1 MRFLTKSSRPVWLV
15 LLITFGSLG
24 FIASCTHEDTLN
36 PSNPD
41 VPSTLEP
48 LDKQVRVQVAY
59 DATEVAIKFV
69 WKTQEKLYP
78 EGMANVG
85 KNYPMQFHD
94 ILQHDGTKFDRFPS
108 AQRLQE
114 DRITFMIDKHEGGI
128 QGYARMGCG
137 ITCHTGMEDHN
148 LLTNDVLD
156 HWHYRAARS
165 GPMGYA
171 EDVAVDNVSRIR
183 DDLGT
188 MPTKF
193 LRSGGDRL
201 RENQSA
207 IIGSGHPV
215 LEDGLPRFVFNK
227 GKSMPGGFVV
237 PGFFLPNR
245 SNTTM
250 IDSHIDIPQI
260 KDVSNNI
267 SLLVVYQDR
276 TFDPIEKVNAID
288 LGYLAW
294 LATGMV
300 AHLPAHLRD
309 ETSADFTAW
318 KNYWATETG
327 ISTEAAAITKLDQV
341 HQEWVAS
348 GKKAMVTRSVG
359 FIYNSDQHDITS
371 ERDFNADRNEWT
383 VILKRKLST
392 GSAKDA
398 NLSTLPNG
406 GKFTISFA
414 MHDSGAGSETHDI
427 SLPYEISNADN
438 ADLQAKQVSS
448 ISNVEWGTVPALD
461 TYWVK
466 QAVMPRF
473 TNDWLRSGAHPGSG
487 SIESTKCI
495 TCHTESN
502 NVIFTQGVLN

>member
-1 MRFLTKSSRPVWLV
+1 MGLLKTGSKSLWLV
-15 LLITFGSLG
+15 LLITFLSLG
-24 FIASCTHEDTLN
+24 FIVSCTHEDTLD

-41 VPSTLEP
+41 VPSLGQ

-59 DATEVAIKFV
+59 DASEVAFKFV
-69 WKTQEKLYP
+69 WKTQKKLYP
-78 EGMANVG
+78 TGQANVG

-94 ILQHDGTKFDRFPS
+94 MLQHNGTRFDRLPS
-108 AQRLQE
+108 ERRLEE
-114 DRITFMIDKHEGGI
+114 DRITFMIDKQEGGI
-128 QGYARMGCG
+128 QGYARLGCG
-137 ITCHTGMEDHN
+137 ITCHTGMTDHR

-156 HWHYRAARS
+156 HWHWRGARS

-193 LRSGGDRL
+193 LRSGGDRF
-201 RENQSA
+201 REDQGA
-207 IIGSGHPV
+207 ITGTGHPV
-215 LEDGLPRFVFNK
+215 LVDGLPRFVFNK
-227 GKSMPGGFVV
+227 GKTLPGGFVV

-245 SNTTM
+245 TNATM
-250 IDSHIDIPQI
+250 VDPHIDIPQI
-260 KDVSNNI
+260 KDVSKNI

-276 TFDPIEKVNAID
+276 NFDPVEKVNSID

-294 LATGMV
+294 LATGSLT
-300 AHLPAHLRD
+300 HLPAHLRD
-309 ETSADFTAW
+309 EATTDFNVW
-318 KNYWATETG
+318 KNFWATETN
-327 ISTEAAAITKLDQV
+327 ISTGAAATTKLDQV

-371 ERDFNADRNEWT
+371 ERDFDADRNEWT

-448 ISNVEWGTVPALD
+448 ISNVEWANVPALD

-502 NVIFTQGVLN
+502 SVIFTQGVLK

>member
-1 MRFLTKSSRPVWLV
+1 MKYLKSSSNPLWLA
-15 LLITFGSLG
+15 LLFTFGGLML
-24 FIASCTHEDTLN
+24 IASCTHEDTLKPTQPDI
-36 PSNPD
+36 PSLGQ
-41 VPSTLEP
+41 LE
-48 LDKQVRVQVAY
+48 KQVRVQVAY
-59 DATEVAIKFV
+59 DASEVAFKFV
-69 WKTQEKLYP
+69 WKSQKKLYP
-78 EGMANVG
+78 TGQANVG

-94 ILQHDGTKFDRFPS
+94 VLQHNGTRFDRLPEGT
-108 AQRLQE
+108 RLEE
-114 DRITFMIDKHEGGI
+114 DRITFTIDRQDNGI

-137 ITCHTGMEDHN
+137 ITCHGIDMTDHK
-148 LLTNDVLD
+148 LLTNAVLD
-156 HWHYRAARS
+156 HWHWRGGRS

-171 EDVAVDNVSRIR
+171 EDVAIDNVSRIR

-193 LRSGGDRL
+193 LRSGGDRF
-201 RENQSA
+201 REDQAA
-207 IIGSGHPV
+207 ITGTGHPV

-227 GKSMPGGFVV
+227 GKSMPGGFVI

-250 IDSHIDIPQI
+250 IDPHIDIPQV
-260 KDVSNNI
+260 KDVSKNI
-267 SLLVVYQDR
+267 SLLVVYQNR
-276 TFDPIEKVNAID
+276 NFDPVEKVNAID

-294 LATGMV
+294 LATGEV
-300 AHLPAHLRD
+300 AHLPSHLRD
-309 ETSADFTAW
+309 EASADFTTW
-318 KNYWATETG
+318 KNFWATETN
-327 ISTEAAAITKLDQV
+327 ISTGAAATSKLDQV
-341 HQEWVAS
+341 HQEWIAS

-371 ERDFNADRNEWT
+371 EREFNADRNEWT

-392 GSAKDA
+392 GSDKDA
-398 NLSTLPNG
+398 NLSTLPTG

-438 ADLQAKQVSS
+438 ADIQAGQVSS
-448 ISNVEWGTVPALD
+448 LSNVDWNKIPALD

-473 TNDWLRSGAHPGSG
+473 TDSWLRSGAHPGSG

-495 TCHTESN
+495 TCHTATN
-502 NVIFTQGVLN
+502 AVIITDGVLN

>member
-1 MRFLTKSSRPVWLV
+1 MKLFNYSRPHVMVV
-15 LLITFGSLG
+15 LLILLVYVG
-24 FIASCTHEDTLN
+24 FIASCTHDDQIVPTPPGPPSLEQLN
-36 PSNPD
+36 
-41 VPSTLEP
+41 
-48 LDKQVRVQVAY
+48 KQVRVQVAY
-59 DATEVAIKFV
+59 DAAEVALKFT
-69 WKTQEKLYP
+69 WKTQGKLYP
-78 EGMANVG
+78 VGLPNVD

-94 ILQHDGTKFDRFPS
+94 MLQHNGTRFDRLPS
-108 AQRLQE
+108 AQRLEE
-114 DRITFMIDKHEGGI
+114 DRITFMIDKQEGGI

-137 ITCHTGMEDHN
+137 ITCHTGMTDHH
-148 LLTNDVLD
+148 LLTDAVLD
-156 HWHYRAARS
+156 HWHWRGARS

-193 LRSGGDRL
+193 LRSGGDRF
-201 RENQSA
+201 REDQAA
-207 IIGSGHPV
+207 IIGTGHPV

-227 GKSMPGGFVV
+227 GKSMPGGFTV

-245 SNTTM
+245 SNATM
-250 IDSHIDIPQI
+250 IDPHIDIPQI

-276 TFDPIEKVNAID
+276 NFDPVEKVNAID

-294 LATGMV
+294 LATGNV
-300 AHLPAHLRD
+300 DHLPSHLSD
-309 ETSADFTAW
+309 ESSSDFTAW
-318 KNYWATETG
+318 KNFWAAETN

-341 HQEWVAS
+341 HQEWVDS

-359 FIYNSDQHDITS
+359 FIYNSDQHDIST
-371 ERDFNADRNEWT
+371 EREFNADRNEWT

-427 SLPYEISNADN
+427 SLPYEISNSDDADIK
-438 ADLQAKQVSS
+438 AKQVSS
-448 ISNVEWGTVPALD
+448 LSNVDWNAIPALD

-473 TNDWLRSGAHPGSG
+473 TDDWLRSGAHPGSG
-487 SIESTKCI
+487 SIESTKCL